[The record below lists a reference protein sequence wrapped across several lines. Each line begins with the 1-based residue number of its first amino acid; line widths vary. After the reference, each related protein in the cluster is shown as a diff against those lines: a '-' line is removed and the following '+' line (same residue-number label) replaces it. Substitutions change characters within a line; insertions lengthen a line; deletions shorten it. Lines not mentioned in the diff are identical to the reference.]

1 MLSDLGPVSQ
11 VILNYINERAGY
23 IEIFRMINHVRKVT
37 GESHS
42 TKYYRTQLVALAL
55 EGRIEGK
62 VQRMGDKI
70 AIRWRRLQE
79 KERKELSLEEEGII
93 TSF

>member
-1 MLSDLGPVSQ
+1 MAELGPVSQ
-11 VILNYINERAGY
+11 AILNYINERAGY
-23 IEIFRMINHVRKVT
+23 IEIFRMINMVAQKT

-70 AIRWRRLQE
+70 AIRWRRIQD
-79 KERKELSLEEEGII
+79 
-93 TSF
+93 

>member
-1 MLSDLGPVSQ
+1 
-11 VILNYINERAGY
+11 
-23 IEIFRMINHVRKVT
+23 MINHVRKAT

-42 TKYYRTQLVALAL
+42 HKYYRTQLTALAL
-55 EGRIEGK
+55 EGRIEAR
-62 VQRMGDKI
+62 VQRIGDKI

-79 KERKELSLEEEGII
+79 KEREELSLEEEGII